1 MTDKEARFSRFFFWR
16 GYTYQQ
22 HFLHRNGRRL
32 RHGDCCLLANSK
44 AKLAT
49 DFRSP
54 WHLKLLNFSVSLSL
68 AIVFLF
74 SSLSLSVSLSLSFS
88 RSFLS
93 SLSLFFSIT
102 NLFFL
107 VVRDF
112 YLRRENPTRGIKETL
127 GLSPALP
134 GDEKK
139 EWLNTWLLLFT
150 QLRARQWKKFFL
162 FNFLLLNFLLF
173 SSFCFLGKSERV
185 SRVEI
190 TILKQQK
197 NAPQS
202 SISASPVLF
211 LHIFALAASYL
222 GFVKCCTFPN
232 VNSKTSKF

>member
-54 WHLKLLNFSVSLSL
+54 WHLKLLNFSVSLSRDRFSL
-68 AIVFLF
+68 LF
-74 SSLSLSVSLSLSFS
+74 SVSLCL
-88 RSFLS
+88 
-93 SLSLFFSIT
+93 SLSLFFAIVS
-102 NLFFL
+102 LFSLSLLLHHESFFL
-107 VVRDF
+107 VVRVF

-139 EWLNTWLLLFT
+139 EWLNRWLLLFT